1 VRGVLSFRRARDE
14 FGDTVHSRLQHIAH
28 QIRHRWIARCF
39 GIKIDDERGDHSRLV
54 LTAMR
59 GEQNFE
65 RLKQRLR
72 LARAFQHVADFCL
85 VAIGHRRNDRLLVF
99 EIAIDQ
105 PDADAGF
112 GTNVV
117 HAGLVK
123 SAFGKADQSGIEDL
137 GATIGIGRFY
147 LGLRHRLGR

>member
-1 VRGVLSFRRARDE
+1 
-14 FGDTVHSRLQHIAH
+14 
-28 QIRHRWIARCF
+28 
-39 GIKIDDERGDHSRLV
+39 
-54 LTAMR
+54 MR
-59 GEQNFE
+59 GEQNFK

-85 VAIGHRRNDRLLVF
+85 MAIRHRRNDRLFVF

-112 GTNVV
+112 GTDVV

-123 SAFGKADQSGIEDL
+123 AAFGKADQSGIKDL
-137 GATIGIGRFY
+137 GTSIGAGRFY
-147 LGLRHRLGR
+147 LGLRHKFGR